1 MFVYVMMAYGSA
13 LIVLGLVSGEDS
25 LAFFGLALLL
35 LSNLH
40 AIASLLRKRARHR
53 IDEEL
58 RSAS

>member
-1 MFVYVMMAYGSA
+1 MMAYGSA

-25 LAFFGLALLL
+25 LALFGLALLL

-40 AIASLLRKRARHR
+40 AIASLLRRRTRHR
-53 IDEEL
+53 IDDEL